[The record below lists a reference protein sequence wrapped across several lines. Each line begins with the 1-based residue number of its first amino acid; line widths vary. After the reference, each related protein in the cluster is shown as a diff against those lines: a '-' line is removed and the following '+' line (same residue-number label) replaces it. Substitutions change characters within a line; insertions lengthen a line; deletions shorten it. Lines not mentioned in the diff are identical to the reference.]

1 MTIISWSSTSIA
13 EEVNKTTN
21 VTSSSVITVGGGRGA
36 KQPAMKPPLSPQPSS
51 QSPSSQ
57 PRFLRSRG
65 RSSHNRSRHASAGTD
80 DSDESVSVV
89 SAGGHEAA
97 PAAGGGGST
106 SDTDVV
112 EIRIG
117 ALKEELK
124 RRMATVAGL
133 KKFV

>member
-1 MTIISWSSTSIA
+1 
-13 EEVNKTTN
+13 
-21 VTSSSVITVGGGRGA
+21 
-36 KQPAMKPPLSPQPSS
+36 MKPPLSPQPSS
-51 QSPSSQ
+51 QSPSSHQ

-89 SAGGHEAA
+89 SAGGHEAVAA
-97 PAAGGGGST
+97 PAAAGGGST

-117 ALKEELK
+117 ALREELK
-124 RRMATVAGL
+124 RRMATVASL
-133 KKFV
+133 KKKQADQQR